1 MAECCTGGVRLIY
14 SCSGAVDVGGVA
26 DKFARK
32 LSKSGIGN
40 MFCLPV
46 IGALF
51 QDLLNLQKVLNLIL
65 QLMVAPL
72 HVQEK
77 VWST

>member
-14 SCSGAVDVGGVA
+14 SCSGAADVGEVA
-26 DKFARK
+26 DKLARK